1 MSGHDAAVGRRL
13 LHRGRKFDFELVD
26 YPGPEGKRLQREVVR
41 HPGSVVI
48 VPVLDDGQVVL
59 IRNWRP
65 ALEKELL
72 ELPAGTLERGEEAE
86 ACARREL
93 IEETGYE
100 ARSMDRL
107 GRFYTSP
114 GLSDELMTAFVATG
128 LRHVG
133 QRLEEDEQLTVA
145 PMPVSR
151 VLGAIDSGELIDAKS
166 MLSLLLALRK
176 GLIRAGA

>member
-1 MSGHDAAVGRRL
+1 MPGHDAAVGRRL
-13 LHRGRKFDFELVD
+13 LHRGRKFDFELVEYAAAD
-26 YPGPEGKRLQREVVR
+26 GKRLQREVVR

-48 VPVLDDGQVVL
+48 VPLLDDGQVVL

-65 ALEKELL
+65 AVEKELL
-72 ELPAGTLERGEEAE
+72 ELPAGTLERGEEPE

-100 ARSMDRL
+100 ARTMERL

-114 GLSDELMTAFVATG
+114 GMSDELMTAFVARG

-133 QRLEEDEQLTVA
+133 QRLEEDERLTVA
-145 PMPVSR
+145 PMAAAAA
-151 VLGAIDSGELIDAKS
+151 LTAIDSGQLADAKS
-166 MLSLLLALRK
+166 MLCLLMAVRK
-176 GLIRAGA
+176 GLIGNG